1 MFNFYE
7 IVVRMH
13 VSWRVMLTI
22 SRMLPYCNIERE
34 LAASLMRGVEV
45 EKRKDLVQTFDAHLL
60 TFLFERRDW

>member
-1 MFNFYE
+1 
-7 IVVRMH
+7 MH

-45 EKRKDLVQTFDAHLL
+45 EKRKDFGADI
-60 TFLFERRDW
+60 